1 MTLPAERR
9 QQGARMVTQRMQL
22 EEDFVLQLLQERE
35 GRRQAE
41 ASLQGPS
48 KNSPSYGATSTAGAV

>member
-1 MTLPAERR
+1 
-9 QQGARMVTQRMQL
+9 MVTQRMQL

-41 ASLQGPS
+41 ASLQ
-48 KNSPSYGATSTAGAV
+48 KTQQNSSSYGATSTAGTV

>member
-1 MTLPAERR
+1 
-9 QQGARMVTQRMQL
+9 MVTQRMQL

-48 KNSPSYGATSTAGAV
+48 KNSPSYGATSTAGTV